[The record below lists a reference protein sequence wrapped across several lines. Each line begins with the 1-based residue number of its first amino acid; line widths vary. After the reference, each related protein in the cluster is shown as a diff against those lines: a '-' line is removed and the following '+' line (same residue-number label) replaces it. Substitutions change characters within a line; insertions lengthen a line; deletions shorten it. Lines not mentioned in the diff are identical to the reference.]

1 MANICAIFFSVKT
14 APIQKPKIS
23 MQFEFWMK
31 EIIILYLHYFN
42 IWTLRTLISLCHK
55 FSGLERFGFLVHES
69 PCSSQKVQENVVHHV
84 IWAPRDLMRYT
95 CSLHRVTYHEPN
107 EIGYAKINIEINAGI
122 AVSSFFYFSDSIITT
137 CDVIT
142 CF

>member
-1 MANICAIFFSVKT
+1 
-14 APIQKPKIS
+14 
-23 MQFEFWMK
+23 
-31 EIIILYLHYFN
+31 
-42 IWTLRTLISLCHK
+42 
-55 FSGLERFGFLVHES
+55 
-69 PCSSQKVQENVVHHV
+69 
-84 IWAPRDLMRYT
+84 MRYT
-95 CSLHRVTYHEPN
+95 CSLHRLTYHEPN